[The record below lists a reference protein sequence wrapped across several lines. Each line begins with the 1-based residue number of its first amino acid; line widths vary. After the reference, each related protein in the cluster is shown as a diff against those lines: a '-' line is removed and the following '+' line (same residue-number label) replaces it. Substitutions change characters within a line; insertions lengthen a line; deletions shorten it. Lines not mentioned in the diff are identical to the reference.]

1 MATLYIFNMTGILID
16 AINITQFGT
25 GSIDFDGTLLPEG
38 MYVYTLVVDGN
49 IADSKR
55 MMIIH

>member
-1 MATLYIFNMTGILID
+1 MTGILID